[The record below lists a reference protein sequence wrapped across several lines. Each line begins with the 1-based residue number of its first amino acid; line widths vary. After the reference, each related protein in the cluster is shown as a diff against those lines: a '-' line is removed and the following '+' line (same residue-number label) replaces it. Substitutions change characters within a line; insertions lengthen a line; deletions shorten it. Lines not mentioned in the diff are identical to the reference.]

1 MIDNNF
7 TRLYDYIKSKTETS
21 DEYNIIAISWLR
33 VYLIA
38 TKREDII
45 QNFNTLKLHI
55 RTFAETFL
63 SLLQLIK
70 VAIWGLFSKKS
81 STLILIIEPTHLKQM
96 QGMCTYFE
104 KYSPIFLTTKRNY
117 IDLLKST
124 FKTARVVFIP
134 TYFINTKFVKQQTI
148 EKLYK
153 DFDINLGDD
162 FIKYIT
168 KIINDQVANYRF
180 INFVLNILLKFHP
193 IKTALVFNDL
203 TTTGRTITYYLN
215 KKKITT
221 CYVMH
226 GLLSDEYIENL
237 HIAKCYFIFGEY
249 TRPILVKHGIDN
261 NKIHTIGAPY
271 LDYYRHHQPMGM
283 LKNMVLNKHT
293 NNKSIALVLLS
304 GRGHTTSSIHHNKII
319 NLLNEV
325 IEESRDQY
333 YFVFK
338 LHKKDYIDFYQLLY
352 KNKNIE
358 NNFAIYPFDC
368 FNSSESIFDW
378 LSISDLI
385 ITGASTTAL
394 EAMYL
399 KKPVITVDLM
409 AEYENETQYIQQNG
423 TYHCRSKNELL
434 TNLHHLKLN
443 QFTPKSEANDIA
455 LAYFSDGVTMHKF
468 FFNQFTSIIS

>member
-1 MIDNNF
+1 MVEENF
-7 TRLYDYIKSKTETS
+7 TAFYKHVKEKKAHSKDFRMLHISMLRLYLL
-21 DEYNIIAISWLR
+21 AIG
-33 VYLIA
+33 
-38 TKREDII
+38 REDVAKISYPI
-45 QNFNTLKLHI
+45 KLHV
-55 RTFAETFL
+55 RTFFEVLMGISHLVWVIL
-63 SLLQLIK
+63 ST
-70 VAIWGLFSKKS
+70 LFGKKAQA
-81 STLILIIEPTHLKQM
+81 LILIIEPTHLKQM
-96 QGMCTYFE
+96 LGMETYLKE
-104 KYSPIFLTTKRNY
+104 YHPIFLTTKRNY
-117 IDLLKST
+117 IPVLKTT
-124 FKTARVVFIP
+124 FKTTRVVYIP
-134 TYFINTKFVKQQTI
+134 SFFINPSWVKPETMSTLYHQHQIKVTPEI
-148 EKLYK
+148 IAYSAQAANEQINHYRYIKLMLA
-153 DFDINLGDD
+153 ILG
-162 FIKYIT
+162 
-168 KIINDQVANYRF
+168 
-180 INFVLNILLKFHP
+180 KFHQFK
-193 IKTALVFNDL
+193 IALVFNDL
-203 TTTGRTITYYLN
+203 TITGRIISLLLQETGC
-215 KKKITT
+215 KT

-226 GLLSDEYIENL
+226 GLLSDEFIESI
-237 HIAKCYFIFGEY
+237 HIADEFFIFGEY
-249 TRPILVKHGIDN
+249 TRPILVKRGLNTNH
-261 NKIHTIGAPY
+261 IHTIGAPY
-271 LDYYRHHQPMGM
+271 LDYYRHHQPMDK
-283 LKNMVLNKHT
+283 LKDVVLNKHT
-293 NNKSIALVLLS
+293 KNKSIALVLLS
-304 GRGHTTSSIHHNKII
+304 GRGHTTSSIHHDKII

-325 IEESRDQY
+325 IEECKDQY

-423 TYHCRSKNELL
+423 TYHCRTKNELL

-468 FFNQFTSIIS
+468 FFNQFTAIIS